1 MAFPTSPSNNQ
12 VHQEGNRAWVYDS
25 GIGAWDQVAQ
35 SDYYDGQ
42 IQSSGEIS
50 SNVQF
55 PKGHVLQTF
64 YAEDDGG
71 QFVISDPS
79 HANSVYSELDVTIS
93 DGKPGNSI
101 VVILFLSAIY
111 NNGNY
116 GNSLYTGVRYSTD
129 GWSDPDTGYDLK
141 TNRDEANSFRLMRS
155 CYMASGSTSFNMM
168 TSDTLVF
175 RANHPTLPTG
185 VIPTY
190 RIRPCLV
197 NSGSGMTINTTNGRS
212 TMTVFEIQ
220 GPSGYTND

>member
-25 GIGAWDQVAQ
+25 GISVWDQVAPA
-35 SDYYDGQ
+35 DFHDGQ

-71 QFVISDPS
+71 EFTIADPS
-79 HANSVYSELDVTIS
+79 HANTAYSEIDVTIS
-93 DGKPGNSI
+93 GGKPGNSI
-101 VVILFLSAIY
+101 VVILFLSSIY
-111 NNGNY
+111 NTGNY
-116 GNSLYTGVRYSTD
+116 GNSLYAGVRYSTD
-129 GWSDPDTGYDLK
+129 GWSDPDHGWDLK
-141 TNRDEANSFRLMRS
+141 TNADDANSFRLMRS
-155 CYMASGSTSFNMM
+155 CYITSGSTSFHLI

-185 VIPTY
+185 VVPTY
-190 RIRPCLV
+190 RIRPALS
-197 NSGSGMTINTTNGRS
+197 NSGSGMKINTSNGRS
-212 TMTVFEIQ
+212 SMTVFEIQ
-220 GPSGYTND
+220 GPSGYNND

>member
-42 IQSSGEIS
+42 LQSSGAIS
-50 SNVQF
+50 SNVKF
-55 PKGHVLQTF
+55 PDGHIIQTF

-71 QFVISDPS
+71 EFTIADPS
-79 HANSVYSELDVTIS
+79 NANTVYSELDVTIS
-93 DGKPGNSI
+93 NAKPGNSI
-101 VVILFLSAIY
+101 VIMLFLSSIY
-111 NNGNY
+111 NQGNY

-129 GWSDPDTGYDLK
+129 GWSDPDHGWDLK
-141 TNRDEANSFRLMRS
+141 TNRDDTNSFRLMRS
-155 CYMASGSTSFNMM
+155 SYIASGSTSFGLV
-168 TSDTLVF
+168 TSNTLIF
-175 RANHPTLPTG
+175 RCNHPTLPTG

-190 RIRPCLV
+190 RIRPALA
-197 NSGSGMTINTTNGRS
+197 NSGSGFKINTSNGRS

>member
-42 IQSSGEIS
+42 IQSSGAIS

-55 PKGHVLQTF
+55 PDGHIIQTF

-71 QFVISDPS
+71 EFTISDPS

-93 DGKPGNSI
+93 GGKPGNSI
-101 VVILFLSAIY
+101 IIMLYLASIY
-111 NNGNY
+111 NNNYY
-116 GNSLYTGVRYSTD
+116 GNALYSGIRYSTD
-129 GWSDPDTGYDLK
+129 GWSDPDHGWDLK
-141 TNRDEANSFRLMRS
+141 TNRSTTNSFRLMRS
-155 CYMASGSTSFNMM
+155 SYITYGSNNVSNIS
-168 TSDTLVF
+168 SDSLIF
-175 RANHPTLPTG
+175 RCNHPTLPTG

-197 NSGSGMTINTTNGRS
+197 NSGSSMKINTSNGRS
-212 TMTVFEIQ
+212 SMTVFEVQ